1 MQQHFDYIRERD
13 IDFLLLEELN
23 INSQFSD
30 YLFQY
35 NIPEILQAINIKAI
49 HSVVD
54 EQYGETDIF
63 FSFSS
68 GDKNYAILIENKT
81 NAPFQPDQAKRY
93 KLRKNKI
100 KKENRIDKI
109 YTALTAPEKYIDTH
123 EEPKDFDI
131 IIFYEDIIHYFVN
144 IEKSS
149 RSFYKAMIFNDAVAQ
164 SKCSYIVK
172 ENPHVTLF
180 WQKYWTLIR
189 KEYSYLQMKEPSTK
203 PFDADCALLSIYFL
217 PKNWIIKHK
226 WSKGF
231 IDLQTTLDLKTISE
245 FKLLAEMSIAKTG
258 KSYSIRL
265 QVLKIDRLKDFDTQI
280 KDIKSCLDKI
290 ILFYKIKD
298 EFRNK
303 LT

>member
-13 IDFLLLEELN
+13 IDFLLVEELN

-35 NIPEILQAINIKAI
+35 DIPKILQAVNFKAI
-49 HSVVD
+49 HSVID

-63 FSFSS
+63 FSFSAC
-68 GDKNYAILIENKT
+68 DKNYAILIENKI

-109 YTALTAPEKYIDTH
+109 YTALTAPEKYINTH
-123 EEPKDFDI
+123 EETKDFDI
-131 IIFYEDIIHYFVN
+131 IIFYENIIHYFIN
-144 IEKSS
+144 IEKTS
-149 RSFYKAMIFNDAVAQ
+149 RSLYKAMIFNDAVAQ

-172 ENPHVTLF
+172 ENPQVTLF

-203 PFDADCALLSIYFL
+203 PFDADWVLLSIYFL
-217 PKNWIIKHK
+217 PKN
-226 WSKGF
+226 
-231 IDLQTTLDLKTISE
+231 
-245 FKLLAEMSIAKTG
+245 
-258 KSYSIRL
+258 
-265 QVLKIDRLKDFDTQI
+265 
-280 KDIKSCLDKI
+280 
-290 ILFYKIKD
+290 
-298 EFRNK
+298 
-303 LT
+303 